1 MIRRRFPVQDLT
13 AGIAMAAVDARQ
25 RFQLSYWD
33 AAIIE
38 AARAMGCTD
47 VLSEDLSD
55 SQDYGGVLVTNPF
68 R

>member
-1 MIRRRFPVQDLT
+1 MMAALDTRRRL
-13 AGIAMAAVDARQ
+13 
-25 RFQLSYWD
+25 QLSYWD

-38 AARAMGCTD
+38 ASRAMGCTH

-55 SQDYGGVLVTNPF
+55 GQDFGGVRVTNPF